1 MAPGR
6 KIRDQGCP
14 ERERLA
20 GVGKQAPLRPR
31 MVTTDA
37 IRPGCR
43 CGRTSLIS
51 EISAGHFRG
60 EAGRIAMPGDPA
72 VIEHIDTVR
81 MREGEGDIL
90 LRQQKGERGR
100 LAQPLD
106 RLGELAEN
114 QRSEPGIV
122 CDACPRAVRLWERV
136 TGDKRAGAKRVPFS
150 RAVKR
155 ANVIFPRHVRY
166 VYCRCGR
173 VAAGDAGVAQW

>member
-1 MAPGR
+1 
-6 KIRDQGCP
+6 
-14 ERERLA
+14 
-20 GVGKQAPLRPR
+20 
-31 MVTTDA
+31 
-37 IRPGCR
+37 
-43 CGRTSLIS
+43 
-51 EISAGHFRG
+51 
-60 EAGRIAMPGDPA
+60 MPGDPA
-72 VIEHIDTVR
+72 VIEHIDAVR

-100 LAQPLD
+100 LPQPLD

-166 VYCRCGR
+166 VYCRCGP
-173 VAAGDAGVAQW
+173 VAADDAGVAQW